1 MKIVSIRLTR
11 RRLAA
16 MVVAAALLILA
27 LLLLLPDRDP
37 GPAAETAQQR
47 ADYLRSLGL
56 EPVEGSESVQTV
68 RIPGAFSGL
77 YLEYQAMQ
85 TACGFDLAPYRG
97 RAVQLCRWQLAGGAE
112 PLGAELLVCGGR
124 VIGGSIYTLRSDGG
138 LWGLT
143 EKIQ

>member
-77 YLEYQAMQ
+77 YLEYQAM
-85 TACGFDLAPYRG
+85 
-97 RAVQLCRWQLAGGAE
+97 
-112 PLGAELLVCGGR
+112 
-124 VIGGSIYTLRSDGG
+124 
-138 LWGLT
+138 
-143 EKIQ
+143 